1 MSSDS
6 WPPQLKEWVAK
17 CLGQMNDANRAEA
30 QAELRQVIADAFTAK
45 TLWTTDWAGVQLQSL
60 IPKPVPTLKRK
71 MNEPQAISKKAK
83 KAAMQRNASNTLDLG
98 DQAALSRRA
107 ERFHRE
113 HEIERQKSLRI
124 NGSQTGFRTNTQG
137 AHLLN
142 RIWRADSP
150 SPFGPNPDD
159 PEADPNVPSWDRH
172 TIVGTNPELFK
183 DYLRLTSE
191 PRPEMI
197 RPYHVLQQTLLELK
211 KRWRE
216 KVAYEW
222 ICNQFKSLR
231 QDLTVQRIKNE
242 FTVQVYEIHA
252 RMALESADMVE
263 YNQCQATLKSL
274 YELGIPGKVEE
285 FTAYRILMLL
295 HGRNK
300 SELNLYVGQ
309 LTPGQKTDPAVQH
322 ALRVQRALSM
332 GNYHALFEM
341 YLNAPNMGAYIMD
354 HFIDRERAKALMI
367 MTKAYRTLT
376 LSFIQNELAFDTLSE
391 AQTYLHTHRAAV
403 FTNPNSPDREKVVD
417 CKAAFAINHTSLRG
431 EVPESR
437 DQGCRMRLA
446 GLENMD
452 VGLERVFGV
461 VAPVG

>member
-6 WPPQLKEWVAK
+6 WPPQLKEWVAR
-17 CLGQMNDANRAEA
+17 CLGQMNDANRDEA

-60 IPKPVPTLKRK
+60 LPKPLSTLKRK
-71 MNEPQAISKKAK
+71 INEPHATSKKAK
-83 KAAMQRNASNTLDLG
+83 KAAMQKNVTTTLDLG
-98 DQAALSRRA
+98 DQAALNRRA
-107 ERFHRE
+107 ERFQRE

-124 NGSQTGFRTNTQG
+124 NGSQSTLKANSQG

-150 SPFGPNPDD
+150 STFGPNPDD
-159 PEADPNVPSWDRH
+159 PEADPNVPHWDRH

-197 RPYHVLQQTLLELK
+197 RPYPVLQQTLLELK

-216 KVAYEW
+216 KVSYEW

-242 FTVQVYEIHA
+242 FTVQVYEMHA
-252 RMALESADMVE
+252 RIALESADMVE
-263 YNQCQATLKSL
+263 YNQCQATLKTL

-285 FTAYRILMLL
+285 FAAYRILMLL

-309 LTPGQKTDPAVQH
+309 LTPRQKMDPDVQH

-341 YLNAPNMGAYIMD
+341 YLSSPNMGVYIMD

-376 LSFIQNELAFDTLSE
+376 LAFIRNELAFDTLLE
-391 AQTYLHTHRAAV
+391 TQTYLHTHRAAV
-403 FTNPNSPDREKVVD
+403 FINPNSPDREKVLD
-417 CKAAFAINHTSLRG
+417 CKVASPLITQAYEEKYRKVAIKG
-431 EVPESR
+431 AV
-437 DQGCRMRLA
+437 
-446 GLENMD
+446 
-452 VGLERVFGV
+452 
-461 VAPVG
+461 